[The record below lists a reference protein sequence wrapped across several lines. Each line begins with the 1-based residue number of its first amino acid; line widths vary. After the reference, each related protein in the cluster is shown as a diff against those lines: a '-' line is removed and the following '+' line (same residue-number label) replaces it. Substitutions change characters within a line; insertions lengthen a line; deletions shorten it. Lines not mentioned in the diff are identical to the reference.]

1 MLKTFKRW
9 WLYYTGD
16 FADFTME
23 NRAFNVVSALCS
35 FVIFFMAMANFLMG
49 FTLIGIWTLLIFFVN
64 TYLFYLS
71 RFRGKFGVASFGF
84 SAFSYVLLAGNFIIN
99 SGISGPTVYGFFL
112 TLILI
117 IVIAPRR
124 LQPLW
129 IGIHIIIVPLLFL
142 VEAQFPEIMAYQ
154 YHNHQAQIIDHVIVY
169 VPVII
174 FVYVIANFLRS
185 SYHYEKKHAEKATF
199 ALARKNR
206 ELEFTN
212 KEKDRLFSIIAH
224 DLRGPLN
231 SISSYLEMLND
242 IELTAEERITINSQ
256 LLGLTQNTST
266 LLNNLLNWSARR
278 GYEPSSLKP
287 IELQKP
293 LKEVVDLMQPE
304 AQRKDIKVRISTEH
318 NDLKLMG
325 EPEMLYLVLRNLINN
340 AIKFT
345 REGGEITITAKEA
358 DGKITISIKDNGIG
372 IPAEKQPEI
381 FGSQVKPS
389 AGTQSEKGIGL
400 GLVLCHDFVRA
411 MDGNINFTSQEN
423 IGTEFIVEL
432 KKPA

>member
-1 MLKTFKRW
+1 MLRTFKRW

-49 FTLIGIWTLLIFFVN
+49 FTLIGLWTFLIFFVN

-71 RFRGKFGVASFGF
+71 RFRGKFGMASFGF

-117 IVIAPRR
+117 IVIAPRK

-129 IGIHIIIVPLLFL
+129 IGIHLTIVPLLFL
-142 VEAQFPEIMAYQ
+142 VEAVFPELMSYQ
-154 YHNHQAQIIDHVIVY
+154 YDNRQAQIIDHVIVY
-169 VPVII
+169 VPVIVFI
-174 FVYVIANFLRS
+174 YVIANFLRS
-185 SYHYEKKHAEKATF
+185 SYHYEKKQAERATA
-199 ALARKNR
+199 ALARKNK
-206 ELEFTN
+206 ELEFSN
-212 KEKDRLFSIIAH
+212 REKDRLFSIIAH
-224 DLRGPLN
+224 DLRGPLH

-242 IELTAEERITINSQ
+242 IEISAEERTTINSQ
-256 LLGLTQNTST
+256 LLSLTQNTST

-278 GYEPSSLKP
+278 AYEPSNLRP
-287 IELQKP
+287 IGLQKP
-293 LKEVVDLMQPE
+293 LEEVVELMQPE
-304 AQRKDIKVRISTEH
+304 AQRKDIQLKIATEG

-345 REGGEITITAKEA
+345 REGGEITIAAKES
-358 DGKITISIKDNGIG
+358 DGKVTISIKDNGIG
-372 IPAEKQPEI
+372 IPEEKQPEI
-381 FGSQVKPS
+381 FGTQIKPS

-411 MDGNINFTSQEN
+411 MEGEINFTSREN
-423 IGTEFIVEL
+423 IGSEFTVVL